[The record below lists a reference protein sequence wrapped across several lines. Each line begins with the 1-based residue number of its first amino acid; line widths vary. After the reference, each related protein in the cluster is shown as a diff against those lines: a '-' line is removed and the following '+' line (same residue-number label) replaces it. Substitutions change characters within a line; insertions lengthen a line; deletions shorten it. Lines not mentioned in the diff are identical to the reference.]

1 VARAVNDPAPAE
13 PGAQDLWT
21 AILGKV
27 KSQVNPQSYSTW
39 FEPTRLAGIAEGEIR
54 VEGPNQF
61 FVDWLAE
68 HHLEKLEEAAAS
80 ILGKRP
86 RIVLQIADGGLI
98 GERIVRTPE
107 RAPRPAS
114 RSPERAVEADGLNP
128 RYTFAEF
135 VVGANSRM
143 THAACLAVAEKP
155 GRIYNPLFI
164 YGGVGLGKTHLMQA
178 IGNFVREEHGL
189 KVHYTSSE
197 TFMNELIYA
206 IRQGKTFEFRNRYRT
221 VDLLLIDDIQ
231 FLSGKGGTQ
240 EEFFHTFNH
249 LFAARRQ
256 IVIASDRPPKE
267 IDSLEERLLS
277 RFESGLITDLSPP
290 DFETRVAILR
300 KKVEPEGLAIPD
312 DVLQR
317 IARGV
322 TSNIREL
329 EGSLIRLLAFASLSG
344 QPINVQTAE
353 EALQEFL
360 RPQRRE
366 VRIAQIQKVVA
377 NEFGVSV
384 EGMKSKSR
392 AQKITFP
399 RQVAIYLARELTGT
413 PLVEIG
419 KRFGGRDHT
428 TILHAYGKIARAVRQ
443 DSSLQERLEKMKRT
457 LLF

>member
-1 VARAVNDPAPAE
+1 
-13 PGAQDLWT
+13 
-21 AILGKV
+21 
-27 KSQVNPQSYSTW
+27 VNPQSFKTW
-39 FEPTRLAGIAEGEIR
+39 FEPTRLAAVRDGELV

-68 HHLEKLEEAAAS
+68 HHLDRLEEIAGQV
-80 ILGKRP
+80 LGSRP
-86 RIVLQIADGGLI
+86 RIVFTIPDGAVGPQRIARG
-98 GERIVRTPE
+98 PE
-107 RAPRPAS
+107 RAPQP
-114 RSPERAVEADGLNP
+114 AVERGLEEGGLDP
-128 RYTFAEF
+128 RYSFHEF
-135 VVGANSRM
+135 VVGPNSRL

-155 GRIYNPLFI
+155 GRVYNPLFL
-164 YGGVGLGKTHLMQA
+164 YGGVGLGKTHLMHA
-178 IGNFVREEHGL
+178 LGIFVRQEHGL
-189 KVHYTSSE
+189 RVHYTSSE
-197 TFMNELIYA
+197 RFMNDMILA

-221 VDLLLIDDIQ
+221 VDVLLIDDIQ

-249 LFAARRQ
+249 LYAGKKQ

-267 IDSLEERLLS
+267 IDSLEERLQS
-277 RFESGLITDLSPP
+277 RFESGLITDLTPP

-300 KKVEPEGLAIPD
+300 RKVEREGAVVPD
-312 DVLQR
+312 EVLQR
-317 IARGV
+317 IAAGV

-329 EGSLIRLLAFASLSG
+329 EGSLIKLLAFASLSG
-344 QPINVQTAE
+344 QPINVLTAE

-377 NEFGVSV
+377 AEFGVSV
-384 EGMKSKSR
+384 ESMKAR
-392 AQKITFP
+392 TRVQKIAFP
-399 RQVAIYLARELTGT
+399 RQVAAYLARELTGV

-428 TILHAYGKIARAVRQ
+428 TILHAHGKISRAVRQ
-443 DSSLQERLEKMKRT
+443 DSSLQDRLEKMKRM